1 MLSSFKG
8 ELKSQGA
15 AEAARDPNSSVT
27 AQDAERVAVDE
38 SNKAGSAALQFDPDA
53 TPAEK
58 AAQAGAKAH
67 HHEHAPKG
75 VGIATDIVCLF
86 AHYFHNA
93 C

>member
-27 AQDAERVAVDE
+27 AADAERVMVDE
-38 SNKAGSAALQFDPDA
+38 GKKAGAPALSFDPDA

-58 AAQAGAKAH
+58 QAQARAVSWKPTSEVH
-67 HHEHAPKG
+67 R
-75 VGIATDIVCLF
+75 TC
-86 AHYFHNA
+86 
-93 C
+93 